1 MTEPTPAPTT
11 TELDPPSY
19 PRPRA
24 HTCPFAPN
32 AEIRALA
39 AEKPIRRIRF
49 WDGSTPWL
57 VTGPD
62 ELRTLLTD
70 PRVSADDRT
79 PGVPQWSPAEA
90 RESLTRP
97 TTYLN
102 TDGPEQTRYRRMVA
116 RSLSFKNANALRPTI
131 QQHTDDCIDA
141 MLAGAGPVDLVPAL
155 ALPVPTLTICAL
167 LGVPYEDHAVFQRN
181 AAIGLDRNSPVEDAQ
196 RAMAEIFDYVRE
208 FVHREIEHPTGAD
221 TICAEIAEQIS
232 AGAITFDNGAFMAA
246 SVLGGGFET
255 TANMIALGTLAFLEN
270 PDQAAIVREADDPRI
285 VARAVEE
292 VLRYL
297 AVAHASKC
305 RVALEDIDIAGETI
319 RAGDGIVQG
328 YPYANWDAAQF
339 PEPERFDVGR
349 APNNHLA
356 FGTGPHSCIGQ
367 QLARVELQV
376 VYSTLLRRIPTLRL
390 ATTLD
395 QLDYKN
401 DTRAYGVY
409 ALPVTW

>member
-1 MTEPTPAPTT
+1 MTGHAADAPTGD
-11 TELDPPSY
+11 LDIPNY
-19 PRPRA
+19 PQPRSQG
-24 HTCPFAPN
+24 CPFAP
-32 AEIRALA
+32 AADIRALA
-39 AEKPIRRIRF
+39 AEQPIRRIRF

-70 PRVSADDRT
+70 PRVSADDRK

-90 RESLTRP
+90 AESKTRP
-97 TTYLN
+97 ATYLN

-116 RSLSFKNANALRPTI
+116 RSLSFKNANALRPVI

-141 MLAGAGPVDLVPAL
+141 MLAGPSPVDVVPAL

-181 AAIGLDRNSPVEDAQ
+181 AAIGLDRNAPVDDAQ

-208 FVHREIEHPTGAD
+208 FVRREMEHPTGAD
-221 TICAEIAEQIS
+221 TICAEIAEQVS
-232 AGAITFDNGAFMAA
+232 AGAITFDTGTFMAA

-255 TANMIALGTLAFLEN
+255 TANMIALGTLAFLQN
-270 PDQAAIVREADDPRI
+270 PDQAAIVRDTDDPSVI
-285 VARAVEE
+285 ANAVEE
-292 VLRYL
+292 MLRYL

-305 RVALEDIDIAGETI
+305 RVALEDIDIAGHTI
-319 RAGDGIVQG
+319 RAGEGIVQG
-328 YPYANWDAAQF
+328 YPYANWDATAF
-339 PEPERFDVGR
+339 PEPDRFDVGR
-349 APNNHLA
+349 AERNHLA

-376 VYSTLLRRIPTLRL
+376 VYSTLLRRIPTLQL
-390 ATTLD
+390 ATTMDRL
-395 QLDYKN
+395 QFKN

-409 ALPVTW
+409 ALPITW